1 MIIIII
7 IIFLLLLMSDFF
19 NAVQGTDY
27 DAPPLDRPSIQSNP
41 MFILPPSYAWL
52 YSWTSKLNS
61 LIAFQN

>member
-1 MIIIII
+1 
-7 IIFLLLLMSDFF
+7 MSDFF